1 MGDERGDLEQGV
13 NRLKVVAD
21 PTRLRIVARLLERPA
36 NASELAKI
44 VNCGITDVEVHLQ
57 ILIEA
62 GLVQRDDTAS
72 PPSYSLS
79 TEVSL
84 SLLGL
89 DDEATIDFGCCK
101 LKLTQIRPPDAPG

>member
-1 MGDERGDLEQGV
+1 MSDEAGDLERGA
-13 NRLKVVAD
+13 NRLKVVAH
-21 PTRLRIVARLLERPA
+21 PTRLHIVARLLERPA
-36 NASELAKI
+36 NAGELAKI
-44 VNCGITDVEVHLQ
+44 VDCAIADVEAQLR

-62 GLVQRDDTAS
+62 GLVQRDDADS

-84 SLLGL
+84 SWLGI

-101 LKLTQIRPPDAPG
+101 LKLTQIRPPDTSG